1 MEIVMKLK
9 KIPLLLLPVFAAPL
23 YADEFVQKLD
33 DMIVS
38 APFIESVEDSSHPI
52 TLLKGDELRNKVGST
67 LGETL
72 QNELGVTNQSF
83 GSGVGIPVIRGQ
95 SGSRVKV
102 LQNSLGNNDASS
114 LSADHATGV
123 DPIIAE
129 RIEVLRGPSTLLYG
143 SGAMGGIVNVI
154 DNRIPE
160 TLFDKA
166 IGGAGEQRY
175 DSATDE
181 TSSALKL
188 EGGKDHFAYHVDGFY
203 RDAGNTSI
211 GGMAIDEARARQH
224 DPSFNAV
231 PAGELQNSDGFIDNT
246 QTRTRGG
253 SAGFSMIGDSGLAG
267 AAINQLEKNYGIP
280 PDGHGETPVHV
291 EMKQTK
297 YDFKSQLNNP
307 FAFVE
312 KAKLKFG
319 YTDYAHTEFDGNIAG
334 TTFLNQTYESRFEL
348 EHTPLIQNNKG
359 ILGFQSSN
367 GEFVGLGEE
376 GKIVPKSNIDTY
388 GLFNVE
394 SLKAGAMTYEMG
406 GRIESTQITP
416 DGRAD
421 VSYIPLSGSLSASW
435 DVNSQNKLGLAFT
448 HSQRAPQ
455 IQELFSDGFHHAT
468 RSYEIGNAN
477 LKKELS
483 NNLDLSYQFD
493 ASWVRADVN
502 LFHNWVSDY
511 IYQQRDA
518 AQLFNAE
525 DGEFIAND
533 SDCAECFPLLHS
545 QQKAAIFKGF
555 EAKTVFPLMDNKL
568 GLVDLT
574 LFGDYTRGTFDNGGD
589 VPRMPP
595 LRYGVQVS
603 YDKNEWSSNVRLTRG
618 EAQTN
623 AGENETTTPAYL
635 LLNLGTQYKIA
646 HFAQSDI
653 LLFAKGKN
661 LLDENIRSSVSYLRN
676 FSPEMGRSAEVGIR
690 VSY

>member
-1 MEIVMKLK
+1 
-9 KIPLLLLPVFAAPL
+9 
-23 YADEFVQKLD
+23 
-33 DMIVS
+33 MIVS

-493 ASWVRADVN
+493 ASWVKADLS

-603 YDKNEWSSNVRLTRG
+603 YDKHEWSSNVRLTRG

-661 LLDENIRSSVSYLRN
+661 LLDENIRNSVSYLRN

>member
-1 MEIVMKLK
+1 MLITKRAMSFC
-9 KIPLLLLPVFAAPL
+9 LLVLSPSL
-23 YADEFVQKLD
+23 YAQEETIQKLD

-224 DPSFNAV
+224 DPSFHAV
-231 PAGELQNSDGFIDNT
+231 PAGELQNTDGFIDNT

-493 ASWVRADVN
+493 ASWVKADLS

-676 FSPEMGRSAEVGIR
+676 FAPDAGRSAEVGIR

>member
-1 MEIVMKLK
+1 MYCF
-9 KIPLLLLPVFAAPL
+9 VFAAPL
-23 YADEFVQKLD
+23 YAAEELPFQKLD

-160 TLFDKA
+160 TLFDKV

-307 FAFVE
+307 FAFIE

-319 YTDYAHTEFDGNIAG
+319 YTDYAHTEFEGNIAG

-348 EHTPLIQNNKG
+348 AHTPLIKNNKG

-595 LRYGVQVS
+595 LRYGVQVN

-676 FSPEMGRSAEVGIR
+676 FSPDAGRSAEVGIR

>member
-1 MEIVMKLK
+1 
-9 KIPLLLLPVFAAPL
+9 
-23 YADEFVQKLD
+23 
-33 DMIVS
+33 
-38 APFIESVEDSSHPI
+38 
-52 TLLKGDELRNKVGST
+52 
-67 LGETL
+67 
-72 QNELGVTNQSF
+72 
-83 GSGVGIPVIRGQ
+83 
-95 SGSRVKV
+95 
-102 LQNSLGNNDASS
+102 
-114 LSADHATGV
+114 
-123 DPIIAE
+123 
-129 RIEVLRGPSTLLYG
+129 
-143 SGAMGGIVNVI
+143 VI

-224 DPSFNAV
+224 DPSFKAV

-493 ASWVRADVN
+493 ASWVKADLS

-603 YDKNEWSSNVRLTRG
+603 YDKHEWSSNVRLTRG

-661 LLDENIRSSVSYLRN
+661 LLDENIRNSVSYLRN

>member
-1 MEIVMKLK
+1 LK

-493 ASWVRADVN
+493 ASWVKADLS

-603 YDKNEWSSNVRLTRG
+603 YDKHEWSSNVRLTRG

-661 LLDENIRSSVSYLRN
+661 LLDENIRNSVSYLRN

>member
-1 MEIVMKLK
+1 
-9 KIPLLLLPVFAAPL
+9 
-23 YADEFVQKLD
+23 
-33 DMIVS
+33 MIVS

-493 ASWVRADVN
+493 ASWVKADLS

>member
-1 MEIVMKLK
+1 MLITKRAMSFC
-9 KIPLLLLPVFAAPL
+9 LLVLSPSL
-23 YADEFVQKLD
+23 YAQEETIQKLD

-160 TLFDKA
+160 TLYDKA

-224 DPSFNAV
+224 DPSFHAV
-231 PAGELQNSDGFIDNT
+231 PAGELQNTDGVIDNT

-493 ASWVRADVN
+493 ASWVKADLS

-676 FSPEMGRSAEVGIR
+676 FSPDAGRSAEVGIR

>member
-1 MEIVMKLK
+1 M
-9 KIPLLLLPVFAAPL
+9 
-23 YADEFVQKLD
+23 
-33 DMIVS
+33 
-38 APFIESVEDSSHPI
+38 
-52 TLLKGDELRNKVGST
+52 
-67 LGETL
+67 
-72 QNELGVTNQSF
+72 
-83 GSGVGIPVIRGQ
+83 
-95 SGSRVKV
+95 
-102 LQNSLGNNDASS
+102 
-114 LSADHATGV
+114 
-123 DPIIAE
+123 
-129 RIEVLRGPSTLLYG
+129 
-143 SGAMGGIVNVI
+143 NVI

-160 TLFDKA
+160 TLFDKV

-224 DPSFNAV
+224 DPSFHAV

-307 FAFVE
+307 FAFIE

-348 EHTPLIQNNKG
+348 AHTPLIKNNKG

-676 FSPEMGRSAEVGIR
+676 FSPDAGRSAEVGIR

>member
-1 MEIVMKLK
+1 MYCF
-9 KIPLLLLPVFAAPL
+9 VFAAPL
-23 YADEFVQKLD
+23 YSAEELPFQKLD

-160 TLFDKA
+160 TLFDKV

-307 FAFVE
+307 FAFIE

-348 EHTPLIQNNKG
+348 AHTPLIKNNKG

-416 DGRAD
+416 DGRAE

-676 FSPEMGRSAEVGIR
+676 FSPDAGRSAEVGIR

>member
-1 MEIVMKLK
+1 MLITKRAMSFC
-9 KIPLLLLPVFAAPL
+9 LLVLSPSL
-23 YADEFVQKLD
+23 YAQEETIQKLD

-455 IQELFSDGFHHAT
+455 VQELFSDGFHHAT

-493 ASWVRADVN
+493 ASWVKADLS

>member
-1 MEIVMKLK
+1 MLITKRAMSFC
-9 KIPLLLLPVFAAPL
+9 LLVLSPSL
-23 YADEFVQKLD
+23 YAQEETIQKLD

-493 ASWVRADVN
+493 ASWVKADLS

-603 YDKNEWSSNVRLTRG
+603 YDKHEWSSNVRLTRG

-661 LLDENIRSSVSYLRN
+661 LLDENIRNSVSYLRN

>member
-1 MEIVMKLK
+1 
-9 KIPLLLLPVFAAPL
+9 
-23 YADEFVQKLD
+23 
-33 DMIVS
+33 MIVS

-280 PDGHGETPVHV
+280 PDGHGEAPVHV

-455 IQELFSDGFHHAT
+455 VQELFSDGFHHAT

-493 ASWVRADVN
+493 ASWVKADLS

-661 LLDENIRSSVSYLRN
+661 LLDENIRNSVSYLRN
-676 FSPEMGRSAEVGIR
+676 FSPEMGRSGEVGIR